1 MTDHDFAQRT
11 LLALLLAEH
20 PSMLTVEDIER
31 RLGDVPRLR
40 EALDVLVRD
49 GLASRLGDL
58 IGVSRAAVRARQ
70 LTP

>member
-11 LLALLLAEH
+11 LLGLLLEEH

-31 RLGDVPRLR
+31 RLSDVPRLR

-58 IGVSRAAVRARQ
+58 IGASRAAIRARQ
-70 LTP
+70 LTT